1 MVARITL
8 VCGFT
13 ALAGAASVAYVAWRR
28 RRAGGE
34 PAIEAHQAGEVSR
47 EQRRLREIGAAHR
60 LARPWRVRA
69 RLVPDATPLPPVD
82 PLGPIVKIVHFIR
95 HGEGLHNVAQREWR
109 ADPGWD
115 GESEPYTV
123 DNDPEYRFVDAE
135 LTPKGIGQAEALA
148 ARANRLAP
156 ELMVSRPL
164 ARAGARAG
172 RGRS

>member
-1 MVARITL
+1 MPKLPKDSR
-8 VCGFT
+8 
-13 ALAGAASVAYVAWRR
+13 
-28 RRAGGE
+28 
-34 PAIEAHQAGEVSR
+34 HQTS
-47 EQRRLREIGAAHR
+47 
-60 LARPWRVRA
+60 
-69 RLVPDATPLPPVD
+69 
-82 PLGPIVKIVHFIR
+82 PIPHSCI
-95 HGEGLHNVAQREWR
+95 
-109 ADPGWD
+109 
-115 GESEPYTV
+115 ESEPYTV